1 VTKTPDPTQENDSA
15 QYAAGVYLIAT
26 PIGNLNDITLRALE
40 ALKACDIVYCEDTRV
55 SGKLLNHYGI
65 KKPLRSLHDHN
76 EDGRAAEI
84 VAAVA
89 AGQRI
94 GVISDAGM
102 PLISDP
108 GYKVVSACIT
118 ADIPITSLP
127 GANSPLM
134 ALQLS
139 GLPSD
144 RFLFLGFVPTKS
156 KARREIFAP
165 FQDMGITLI
174 YFESAQR
181 LVESLKDI
189 QAVFGEANV
198 AVCRELTKF
207 YEEIKRDKVNNL
219 INTLEQAPIKGEVV
233 VVVHAPAADKN
244 VDDIDAL
251 LRSALQHSSLRDAVD
266 QVIAAT
272 GLPRNV
278 IYPRALALRDNAE

>member
-40 ALKACDIVYCEDTRV
+40 ALKACDIIYCEDTRV

-76 EDGRAAEI
+76 EGDKAAE
-84 VAAVA
+84 VVREVA
-89 AGQRI
+89 AGKRI

-108 GYKVVSACIT
+108 GYKLVSACIA
-118 ADIPITSLP
+118 ADVPITSLP

-144 RFLFLGFVPTKS
+144 RFLFLGFVPPKS
-156 KARREIFAP
+156 KARRETFAP
-165 FQDMGITLI
+165 FKDAGVTVI

-189 QAVFGEANV
+189 QAVFGDAQV

-207 YEEIKRDKVNNL
+207 YEEIKRGRVRDL
-219 INTLEQAPIKGEVV
+219 IEVLEKTPVKGEVV
-233 VVVHAPAADKN
+233 VVIHPPTQETKTDN
-244 VDDIDAL
+244 VDAL
-251 LRSALQHSSLRDAVD
+251 LRAALQNVSLRDAVD

-278 IYPRALALRDNAE
+278 VYPRALAIRDEAQ